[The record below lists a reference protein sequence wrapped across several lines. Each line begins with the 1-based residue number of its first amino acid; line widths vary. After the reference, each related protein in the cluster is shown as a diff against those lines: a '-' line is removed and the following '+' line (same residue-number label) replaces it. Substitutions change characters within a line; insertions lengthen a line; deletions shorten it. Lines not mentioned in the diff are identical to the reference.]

1 MSSKLTWVAIIGFAS
16 GIVIGWL
23 AAGWWPGTDAAP
35 EPDDWLARVG
45 DQYLT
50 VDQFEN
56 EMRRRGGRSGQYH
69 DPEMRRA
76 LLDQLLLNRALVQQ
90 AQDRGIQ
97 HQPEVRRSLDQI
109 LTSRVIQT
117 ELRPRQQQIEIDESE
132 IETFYSDHAGEYTI
146 PSRRRVAMLFFELG
160 EGASAET
167 REQVIERAERVRA
180 EALELDAQPRDFG
193 TLAREHSDHQASRYR
208 GGVLGWIGDGD
219 PARYSYPEVVIETA
233 RSLTEPGD
241 VSEIVSDENGLY
253 LVRLVDHEPRRARS
267 LDELADGI
275 RQRLLRERHIE
286 VEQAFQEEML
296 AMADIE
302 IRDDALERVTPPGPQ
317 PRPREEKTPPA
328 MPAEP
333 NQGSS
338 N

>member
-1 MSSKLTWVAIIGFAS
+1 MNSKLIWVASAGL

-23 AAGWWPGTDAAP
+23 AASWWQGTDAVP
-35 EPDDWLARVG
+35 EPNDWLARVG

-69 DPEMRRA
+69 DPEIRRA

-90 AQDRGIQ
+90 AQDMSIQ

-109 LTSRVIQT
+109 LTNRVIQT
-117 ELRPRQQQIEIDESE
+117 ELRPRQQQIEIDESD
-132 IETFYSDHAGEYTI
+132 IQAFYDEHAGEYTI

-167 REQVIERAERVRA
+167 REQVIERAESVRA
-180 EALELDAQPRDFG
+180 EALELDVQPRDFG
-193 TLAREHSDHQASRYR
+193 LLAREHSEHQASRYR
-208 GGVLGWIGDGD
+208 GGVLGWIADGD
-219 PARYSYPEVVIETA
+219 ASRYSYPEVVVETA
-233 RSLTEPGD
+233 RTLSEPGQI
-241 VSEIVSDENGLY
+241 SELVSDENGVY
-253 LVRLVDHEPRRARS
+253 LVRLVDHEPRRSRS

-296 AMADIE
+296 AMTDIE
-302 IRDDALERVTPPGPQ
+302 IRDDVFERVTPPGQQRQPQ
-317 PRPREEKTPPA
+317 DEKTPPA
-328 MPAEP
+328 MPAGS
-333 NQGSS
+333 NQGRS

>member
-1 MSSKLTWVAIIGFAS
+1 MSSKLNWVAVIGLAS

-23 AAGWWPGTDAAP
+23 TAGLWPGTDAAP

-50 VDQFEN
+50 IDQFEN

-90 AQDRGIQ
+90 AQAQGIQ
-97 HQPEVRRSLDQI
+97 HQPEVRRSLDRI
-109 LTSRVIQT
+109 LTNRVIQT

-132 IETFYSDHAGEYTI
+132 IEAFYNEHAGEYTI
-146 PSRRRVAMLFFELG
+146 PSRRRVAMVFFELG
-160 EGASAET
+160 DNASAET
-167 REQVIERAERVRA
+167 REQVIERAGRVRA

-193 TLAREHSDHQASRYR
+193 LLAREHSNHQASRYR

-219 PARYSYPEVVIETA
+219 ASRYSYPEVVIKTA
-233 RSLTEPGD
+233 RSLSEPGD
-241 VSEIVSDENGLY
+241 VSEIVSDEKGLY

-275 RQRLLRERHIE
+275 RQRLLRQRHIE

-296 AMADIE
+296 AMTEIE
-302 IRDDALERVTPPGPQ
+302 IRDEVLQRVTPPGPQ
-317 PRPREEKTPPA
+317 RQPKDEKTPPT
-328 MPAEP
+328 MPAGS
-333 NQGSS
+333 NQGRS